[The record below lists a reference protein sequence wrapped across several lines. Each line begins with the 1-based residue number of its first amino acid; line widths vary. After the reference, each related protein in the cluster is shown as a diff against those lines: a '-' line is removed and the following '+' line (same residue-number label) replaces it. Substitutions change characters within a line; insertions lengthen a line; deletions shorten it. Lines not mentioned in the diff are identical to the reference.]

1 MTPGKTFTKHSAPEA
16 YLEEIR
22 SVAMLARRKQA
33 SHSQSLEVGIV
44 FAGTRLS
51 TPQAEQAETF
61 CIHTLTCLQNA
72 GSLAESVL
80 SAPTPAATSQLYP
93 SFLVLS
99 MFQWPVSSV
108 AVAVPGR
115 PHPS

>member
-22 SVAMLARRKQA
+22 SVAMLARRQQA
-33 SHSQSLEVGIV
+33 SHSQSLLEVGIV

-93 SFLVLS
+93 SLLVLS
-99 MFQWPVSSV
+99 MFQWLVSSV

-115 PHPS
+115 